1 MLDRRLGSPPS
12 APLIKQ
18 SLMESISC
26 IGILCNMFFL
36 KKRPDSFCCWNHES
50 NSNPCCPKHK

>member
-18 SLMESISC
+18 SLIESILC
-26 IGILCNMFFL
+26 IGILCNIFFL
-36 KKRPDSFCCWNHES
+36 KKKTRQLLLLES
-50 NSNPCCPKHK
+50 